1 MKYPVV
7 ERFFFVVSGVF
18 FLYTA
23 SLGLNSFFRYNEF
36 KKEYNVKS
44 KRFSMLQLKHQKMSQ
59 MLSSLENDSY
69 WIDLSRRHLHM
80 VFPNETMFR
89 FYYKESQ

>member
-1 MKYPVV
+1 
-7 ERFFFVVSGVF
+7 
-18 FLYTA
+18 
-23 SLGLNSFFRYNEF
+23 
-36 KKEYNVKS
+36 
-44 KRFSMLQLKHQKMSQ
+44 MLQLKHQKMSQ
-59 MLSSLENDSY
+59 KLSSLENDSY